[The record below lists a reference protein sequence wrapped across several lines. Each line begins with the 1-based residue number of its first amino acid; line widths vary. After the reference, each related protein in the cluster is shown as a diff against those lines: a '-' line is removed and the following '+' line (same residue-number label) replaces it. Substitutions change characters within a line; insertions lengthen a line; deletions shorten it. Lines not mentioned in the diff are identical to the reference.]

1 MTITSKGVCFIM
13 KKRIISALLCL
24 ITVLSLFTTAFATD
38 NLPETDPEDADPQ
51 TGTLTIEK
59 KVEGV
64 TPAEDWSFTF
74 TIKSTDETVAD
85 QTATVTVK
93 KGAQSGKAEVTLP
106 FGAYTITEN
115 LDNAQV
121 DGYALTAVD
130 AQTAALTKEKPAA
143 AVSFTNAYIKQ
154 YHLDVTVIKNV
165 VKTDTSEAPGNA
177 EFTFKAYLDQQE
189 VGTLTIKSTGVSR
202 YEGKL
207 PITLTDSQ
215 LKNNSA
221 KLTVKEA
228 NDPAGGWTYDAAVY
242 TLTVALKNGQLTVK
256 SVRKDDKS
264 YDAAKALEFT
274 NTYDFRANERH
285 LTIDLTKSVIQEKN
299 STAPGAAEFIF
310 KAYLNNQ
317 VVGTTIIKT
326 NGVNTY
332 AGKLPVTLTTEQMA
346 NGPVKLTVSEE
357 KATASGWTSD
367 KTVYTLTVVLEN
379 DQLKITDIRKSGS
392 DTSYGQGGK
401 PLEFA
406 NTYFKSGSTPNPKP
420 TPKPDDPKK
429 PDSPKTGDAGI
440 MLYAATALTALGGGV
455 MLVTRKRGTQR

>member
-1 MTITSKGVCFIM
+1 M

-24 ITVLSLFTTAFATD
+24 ITVLSLFTTAFASGD
-38 NLPETDPEDADPQ
+38 LPENKPERVDTQ
-51 TGTLTIEK
+51 SGTLTIEK

-74 TIKSTDETVAD
+74 TIKSTDAAVAD
-85 QTATVTVK
+85 QTAAVIVK
-93 KGAQSGKAEVTLP
+93 KGAQSGKTEVSLP
-106 FGAYTITEN
+106 FGAYTITE
-115 LDNAQV
+115 DISNAQV
-121 DGYALTAVD
+121 NGYTLAAVD

-143 AVSFTNAYIKQ
+143 AVTFTNAYTKQ
-154 YHLDVTVIKNV
+154 YLLDVAVIKNV
-165 VKTDTSEAPGNA
+165 VKTDTSDAPGDTN
-177 EFTFKAYLDQQE
+177 FSFKAYLDQQE
-189 VGTLTIKSTGVSR
+189 VGALTLATKAPGQ

-221 KLTVKEA
+221 KLTIQEV
-228 NDPAGGWTYDAAVY
+228 NDGTAGWKYDASAY
-242 TLTVALKNGQLTVK
+242 TVTVSLVNKQLQVTGISLDGKTVNALV
-256 SVRKDDKS
+256 
-264 YDAAKALEFT
+264 FT

-285 LTIDLTKSVIQEKN
+285 LSIDLTKSVIQEKN
-299 STAPGAAEFIF
+299 STAPGAADFIF

-317 VVGTTIIKT
+317 VVGTATIKT

-332 AGKLPVTLTTEQMA
+332 AGKLPVALTTEQLTS
-346 NGPVKLTVSEE
+346 GSVKLTVSEE
-357 KATASGWTSD
+357 QTNASGWTVD

-392 DTSYGQGGK
+392 DTSYGQGSK
-401 PLEFA
+401 ALEFI
-406 NTYFKSGSTPNPKP
+406 NSYFKSGSTPGPKP
-420 TPKPDDPKK
+420 APKPDDPKK

-455 MLVTRKRGTQR
+455 MLMARKRKTQH

>member
-1 MTITSKGVCFIM
+1 M
-13 KKRIISALLCL
+13 KKKIIGALLCL
-24 ITVLSLFTTAFATD
+24 VMALSLFTTAFAAD
-38 NLPETDPEDADPQ
+38 ALPAADPQ
-51 TGTLTIEK
+51 ETAPKTGTLTIEK

-64 TPAEDWSFTF
+64 TPAEDWKFTF
-74 TIKSTDETVAD
+74 TIKSTDAAVAD

-93 KGAQSGKAEVTLP
+93 KGAQSGKTEVSLP

-121 DGYALTAVD
+121 NGYALAAVD
-130 AQTAALTKEKPAA
+130 PQTAALTEIKPTA
-143 AVSFTNAYIKQ
+143 AVTFTNRYAKQ
-154 YHLDVTVIKNV
+154 YSLDLSVTKNV

-189 VGTLTIKSTGVSR
+189 VGTLTLTTTGCGK

-215 LKNNSA
+215 LKSNSA
-221 KLTVKEA
+221 KLTIQEV
-228 NDPAGGWTYDAAVY
+228 NNGTAGWKFDDSAY
-242 TLTVALKNGQLTVK
+242 TVTVSLVNKQLQVSSISLNGNTVK
-256 SVRKDDKS
+256 
-264 YDAAKALEFT
+264 ALSFT

-299 STAPGAAEFIF
+299 STAPDAAEFTF

-317 VVGTTIIKT
+317 VVGTTTIKT

-332 AGKLPVTLTTEQMA
+332 AGKLPVALTKEQLA

-357 KATASGWTSD
+357 TTSASGWTSD
-367 KTVYTLTVVLEN
+367 KTTYTLTVTLEN

-392 DTSYGQGGK
+392 DTSYGQGDK
-401 PLEFA
+401 SLEFT
-406 NTYFKSGSTPNPKP
+406 NTYFKSGSTPNP

-429 PDSPKTGDAGI
+429 PDSPKTGDAGV
-440 MLYAATALTALGGGV
+440 MVYAATALTALGGCV
-455 MLVTRKRGTQR
+455 MLVTRKRGAQR

>member
-1 MTITSKGVCFIM
+1 M

-64 TPAEDWSFTF
+64 TPAENWKFTF

-85 QTATVTVK
+85 QTATVTVE
-93 KGAQSGKAEVTLP
+93 KGAKSGKTEIRLP
-106 FGAYTITEN
+106 FGAYTVTEN

-121 DGYALTAVD
+121 DGYKLAAVD

-143 AVSFTNAYIKQ
+143 AVSFTNAYTRQ
-154 YHLDVTVIKNV
+154 YSLDIAVIKNV
-165 VKTDTSEAPGNA
+165 VKTDTSDAPA
-177 EFTFKAYLDQQE
+177 DKDFIFKAYLEQQE
-189 VGTLTIKSTGVSR
+189 VGTLTIKSTGISR

-221 KLTVKEA
+221 RLTVKEV
-228 NDPAGGWTYDAAVY
+228 NDPADGWTYDAAVY
-242 TLTVALKNGQLTVK
+242 TLTVALKDGQLTVK

-274 NTYDFRANERH
+274 NTYDFRADEHH
-285 LTIDLTKSVIQEKN
+285 LNINLTKNVVKASGSKTPG
-299 STAPGAAEFIF
+299 TADFTF
-310 KAYLNNQ
+310 KAYLDNQ
-317 VVGTTIIKT
+317 VVGTAVIKT
-326 NGVNTY
+326 NGINSY
-332 AGKLPVTLTTEQMA
+332 AGKLAVALTDKQLE

-357 KATASGWTSD
+357 KSSLSGWKSD
-367 KTVYTLTVVLEN
+367 KTVYTLTVALV
-379 DQLKITDIRKSGS
+379 DGQLQITDIRKSGS
-392 DTSYGQGGK
+392 DTSYGQGDK
-401 PLEFA
+401 SLEFT
-406 NTYFKSGSTPNPKP
+406 NTYSRKSSNNNNNTPD
-420 TPKPDDPKK
+420 PKPDDPKK
-429 PDSPKTGDAGI
+429 PDSPKTGDTGV
-440 MLYAATALTALGGGV
+440 MLYIATALTALGGSV
-455 MLVTRKRGTQR
+455 MLVTRKRGAQR